1 MANTTK
7 TTVDA
12 ASMELVSSIVQQE
25 LIQSMVL
32 APTLNDVS
40 SRVIQ
45 GIDKVKMPKADS
57 FTAAAKA
64 DGVDLTSQALTF
76 SSDDL
81 SLDQYYA
88 VFTTLERLASLQA
101 NVDVL
106 GEVAKR
112 MASALAYEMDAK
124 IYAQMLLTSAA
135 APDHRLLFDNDPT
148 ATLTK
153 NDFIKAKKL
162 LKIQNVPMNDGK
174 LFCAISP
181 ERESD
186 MLKLA
191 DFVDADKWYS
201 GSEAAKLNG
210 VIGKAYGFQIVVSNV
225 VSDTG
230 CVFYHSDHVA
240 WARQQE
246 PLMDTAPN
254 VKALGFD
261 VALSHVYGCKV
272 TQGGKMGVKIG
283 AAS

>member
-1 MANTTK
+1 MPNTTK
-7 TTVDA
+7 TTIDA
-12 ASMELVSSIVQQE
+12 ASMELIDSLVQQE

-40 SRVIQ
+40 SRVMP
-45 GIDKVKMPKADS
+45 GIDKIKLPRATS
-57 FTAAAKA
+57 FTADAKV
-64 DGVDLTSQALTF
+64 DGTNLTSQALTF

-81 SLDQYYA
+81 SLDQYYG
-88 VFTTLERLASLQA
+88 VFSTLERLASLQA

-106 GEVAKR
+106 GEIAKR

-148 ATLTK
+148 ATLGK
-153 NDFIKAKKL
+153 NDFVKAKKL
-162 LKIQNVPMNDGK
+162 LKIQNTPMNDGK
-174 LFCAISP
+174 LFLAISP

-191 DFVDADKWYS
+191 DFVDADKWAA
-201 GSEAAKLNG
+201 GSDSAKLNG
-210 VIGKAYGFQIVVSNV
+210 VIGRAYGFQIVVSNV

-240 WARQQE
+240 WARQQQ
-246 PLMDTAPN
+246 PIMDTLQNIA
-254 VKALGFD
+254 ALGFD

-272 TQGGKMGVKIG
+272 TQSGKMGVKIG
-283 AAS
+283 AAA